1 MLPVLCSARGIIEV
15 MCFIDIGNEL
25 FSVILFNIFH
35 IVLEIESL
43 SQQQQLLF
51 YIDLVCGV
59 FTGTIQFEQSMPR
72 PIVPNV
78 CFDKQNLFKR
88 LCQHLLDV
96 FSNGS
101 IQWHAIKTKK
111 PTTQPNG
118 TTIVKYVKN
127 TKRNARQILF
137 EMLGRCA
144 SLNTEW
150 IK

>member
-78 CFDKQNLFKR
+78 CCVNIYWTSLAMGA
-88 LCQHLLDV
+88 
-96 FSNGS
+96 SNGMRS
-101 IQWHAIKTKK
+101 K
-111 PTTQPNG
+111 PRNRLHNPMAQP
-118 TTIVKYVKN
+118 
-127 TKRNARQILF
+127 
-137 EMLGRCA
+137 
-144 SLNTEW
+144 S
-150 IK
+150 